1 MASMKEMANTILKR
15 INDLATPVKIM
26 HVCGSHEHT
35 IMEHGIRSLLPPEVE
50 IVAGPGC
57 PVCVVPSREIDECLQ
72 LIDKGVTITTFG
84 DMLRVPGSNGSLAE
98 AKAEGA
104 DVRVVYGIPN
114 AVEIA
119 EKLDNDVV
127 FMSAGF
133 ETTAPATASELL
145 NKPPENFSII
155 SCHRLIPPAIEFLIN
170 SGETN

>member
-1 MASMKEMANTILKR
+1 MKYKIYGVIMSSMKEMADTLIKR

-35 IMEHGIRSLLPPEVE
+35 IMEHGIRSLLPEEVE

-72 LIDKGVTITTFG
+72 LIEKGVTVTTFG
-84 DMLRVPGSNGSLAE
+84 DMLRVPGSNSSLAE

-119 EKLDNDVV
+119 KKVDNDVV

-133 ETTAPATASELL
+133 ETTAPATAAELL
-145 NKPPENFSII
+145 NKPPEN
-155 SCHRLIPPAIEFLIN
+155 LVKQ
-170 SGETN
+170 T